1 MLDLVIIG
9 GGPGGYVG
17 AIRAG
22 QLGLKTML
30 VEKDSLGGTCLNRG
44 CIPTKSLISDAK
56 LYKLAKASSVLE
68 GTDNLSIDVNKM
80 LTRKRQ
86 VVNGLVKGVEG
97 LLKAN
102 GVELAKGI
110 GSIKAQGLVGITDA
124 DGSIREVQT
133 KNILIA
139 TGSRPQVLPFLKIDG
154 QKVQTTDEALDDA
167 NIPANIAI
175 IGGGVIGVEMA
186 GLFASLG
193 RQVTIFEV
201 FPDVIMTEDEEVRQV
216 MNKALKKQ
224 GVELFLDTRVQG
236 VEADAT
242 GVTVTFAG
250 ADGKTQTARFDKL
263 LAATGR
269 APVLEG
275 IDAQALGLEKN
286 GPFLKVDSQ
295 FRTGMPGVYAVGD
308 VIGGVMLA
316 HKASIEAEAAVEII
330 AGKGFHGSL
339 LIPACIWG
347 PVEVGS
353 VGLSEAEAK
362 KRGRNVRVGT
372 FPYMASGAAKA
383 KGKSEG
389 FAKIVGDAGTG
400 EILGVHIVGENA
412 TDMVAEA
419 VSLMAAECVVEDFY
433 QAVKPHPTLSEVVF
447 EAAMDWNS
455 KAIHKPPAKKT

>member
-30 VEKDSLGGTCLNRG
+30 VEKDSVGGTCLNRG

-56 LYKLAKASSVLE
+56 LYKLAKASTVLD
-68 GTDNLSIDVNKM
+68 GVDNISININKM
-80 LTRKRQ
+80 LERKRQ
-86 VVNGLVKGVEG
+86 VVTGLVKGVEG

-102 GVELAKGI
+102 GVELARGT
-110 GSIKAQGLVGITDA
+110 GSIKAQGVVVVTAA
-124 DGSIREVQT
+124 DGSTREVQT

-193 RQVTIFEV
+193 RKVTIFEV
-201 FPDVIMTEDEEVRQV
+201 FADVIMTEDVEVRQA
-216 MNKALKKQ
+216 MNSALKKQ
-224 GVELFLDTRVQG
+224 GVELYLDTKVQG
-236 VEADAT
+236 VEANAT

-250 ADGKTQTARFDKL
+250 ADGKTKTASFDKL

-269 APVLEG
+269 APVLDG
-275 IDAQALGLEKN
+275 IDVQALGLEKN
-286 GPFLKVDSQ
+286 GPFLKVDGHFQ
-295 FRTGMPGVYAVGD
+295 TKMPGVYAVGD

-362 KRGRNVRVGT
+362 KQGRDVRVGS

-383 KGKSEG
+383 KGKGEG
-389 FAKIVGDAGTG
+389 FAKIVGDAKTG
-400 EILGVHIVGENA
+400 EILGAHIVGENA
-412 TDMVAEA
+412 TDMIAEA
-419 VSLMAAECVVEDFY
+419 VTMMAAECVVEDFY
-433 QAVKPHPTLSEVVF
+433 QVVKPHPTLSEIMF
-447 EAAMDWNS
+447 EAAMDWNH
-455 KAIHKPPAKKT
+455 KAVHKPPTKKA